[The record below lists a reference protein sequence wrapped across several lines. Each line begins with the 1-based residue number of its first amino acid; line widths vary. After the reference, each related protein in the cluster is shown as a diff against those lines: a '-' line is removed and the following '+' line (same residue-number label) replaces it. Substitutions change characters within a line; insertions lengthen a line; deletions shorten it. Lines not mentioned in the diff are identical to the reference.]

1 MRLSQFVQLKHA
13 RYTTSKATA
22 ERIIQKYLNA
32 FWKEDNLP
40 VPEIKLVK
48 RMGVGWVARDV
59 WNRGADNTRMEL
71 NVHLVESDDQLEKVI
86 AHELI
91 HHWQFLKEGRAGHEG
106 SFKTWMQKINAK
118 KGADFVTKDS
128 NEITT
133 QEVPEFFVLIKE
145 VRPGTYGWMWA
156 KRPSKKQQATIETL
170 KERGWKLTKSKK
182 YELSYGPKI
191 GPRGA
196 YSTTDQPD
204 LKAELEALWKKAA

>member
-22 ERIIQKYLNA
+22 ERIIRKYLA
-32 FWKEDNLP
+32 TFWGDDNLP

-59 WNRGADNTRMEL
+59 WRKGQPNTTMEI
-71 NVHLVESDDQLEKVI
+71 NVHLVESDDQLEKVV

-145 VRPGTYGWMWA
+145 VKPGQYGWMWA
-156 KRPSKKQQATIETL
+156 KRPSKKQQEAI
-170 KERGWKLTKSKK
+170 KVFQERGWKLTKSKK

-191 GPRGA
+191 SPRGG
-196 YSTTDQPD
+196 YSVTHHPE
-204 LKAELEALWKKAA
+204 LEAELERLWKSAA